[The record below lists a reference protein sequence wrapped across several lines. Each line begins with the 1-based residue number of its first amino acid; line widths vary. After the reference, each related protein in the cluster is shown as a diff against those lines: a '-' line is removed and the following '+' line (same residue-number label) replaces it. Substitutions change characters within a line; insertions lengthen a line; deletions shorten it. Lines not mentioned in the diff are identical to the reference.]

1 MPEEGVRGLGLLED
15 IRRRRKEA
23 REMNRLLH
31 PEPLITEIR
40 RRKRIKV
47 KLLVLQR
54 AGDFAEDIAKIL
66 RNPDIWEVSTA
77 GIIVDRILTA
87 VLPI

>member
-1 MPEEGVRGLGLLED
+1 MAEVRGLGLLED

-23 REMNRLLH
+23 RQMGRLIH

-40 RRKRIKV
+40 KKKRIKV
-47 KLLVLQR
+47 QLLALKR
-54 AGDFAEDIAKIL
+54 AGDFVEGVAATL
-66 RNPDIWEVSTA
+66 RDPATWQSGVASVIVSR
-77 GIIVDRILTA
+77 VLSM